1 MPGSITEVTKAVEA
15 LLANPPPQESRQ
27 DGEAEQ
33 LIEAMGRLQVA
44 LEKPE
49 QTVNRIIFSCRTL
62 PIVKIAQG
70 MGIFDA
76 FAAASNTPLT
86 VDQLDKQT
94 KGDRAMLTRMLR
106 LLIAEKVVSKSQQGY
121 VMAPFAL
128 QFRNDTVSGEVVKH
142 FYNTALTA
150 IRSDDYL
157 KARNYMTPDDAFDAP
172 HQFANN
178 TSKHYFEWLAENEER
193 QRPFNATMSLPRH
206 DDHNQWF
213 DVYPVRERFSSSSN
227 AFVDVGGGSGHDVA
241 RLKKE
246 FPELTCGMVLQDLP
260 SVVQGVSLPGI
271 EVIPHNMFEEQPVKN
286 ARAYYMRTV
295 LHDWPDKQ
303 ALQVLARTREAMGK
317 DSILLINE
325 NVLSEDGSDD
335 TPVVAHTDFTMMLNF
350 SSRDRT
356 EQEWIDLLQKANFKI
371 VKVWKPKATIKSR
384 ALFEA
389 VRQDSQASL

>member
-1 MPGSITEVTKAVEA
+1 MATSISEVTRAVEA
-15 LLANPPPQESRQ
+15 LLANPPPVEDRK
-27 DGEAEQ
+27 DGEAEH
-33 LIEAMGRLQVA
+33 LFDAMERLRVT

-62 PIVKIAQG
+62 PIIKIAQG

-76 FAAASNTPLT
+76 FADVGLNHPLT
-86 VDQLDKQT
+86 LGQLDEQT
-94 KGDRAMLTRMLR
+94 KGDRTMLTRILR
-106 LLIAEKVVSKSQQGY
+106 LLITEKVITKSNDEY
-121 VMAPFAL
+121 TLAPFAY

-142 FYNTALTA
+142 FHAITA
-150 IRSDDYL
+150 IQSPNYL
-157 KARNYMTPDDAFDAP
+157 KARDYMSPDDAFDAP

-178 TSKHYFEWLAENEER
+178 TKNHYFHWLADDEER

-213 DVYPVRERFSSSSN
+213 DIYPVRERLNDESHV
-227 AFVDVGGGSGHDVA
+227 FVDLGGGSGHDIA
-241 RLKKE
+241 RLKTK
-246 FPELTCGMVLQDLP
+246 FPDLPGRLVLQDLP
-260 SVVQGVSLPGI
+260 AVVRGVSLPNGI
-271 EVIPHNMFEEQPVKN
+271 EINPHNMFDPQPIKD

-303 ALQVLARTREAMGK
+303 ALEVLSRVREAMGK

-325 NVLSEDGSDD
+325 NVLSESGADD

-350 SSRDRT
+350 SSRERT
-356 EQEWIDLLQKANFKI
+356 ESEWIELLQKADLKLI
-371 VKVWKPKATIKSR
+371 KVWRPRVTIKSR

-389 VRQDSQASL
+389 MRVD